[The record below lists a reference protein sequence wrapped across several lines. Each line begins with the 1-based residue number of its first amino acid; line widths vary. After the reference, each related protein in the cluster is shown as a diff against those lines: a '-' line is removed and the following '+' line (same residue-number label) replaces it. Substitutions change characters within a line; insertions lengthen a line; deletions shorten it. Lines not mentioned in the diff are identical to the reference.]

1 MTLLT
6 DFLVIFAL
14 ITKQNNA
21 KLTELNFT
29 SYTNINSMFI
39 TYDLLNRFNY
49 IKLVSWCYRCKHI
62 STFFNLTLKFFK
74 ISLLNTKNYK
84 K

>member
-49 IKLVSWCYRCKHI
+49 IKLVSWCYRCKHLPN
-62 STFFNLTLKFFK
+62 FFLFNLEIF
-74 ISLLNTKNYK
+74 LNQFIKHK